1 MSETPRTGF
10 DREVRA
16 IGGRIRQLR
25 KRLGL
30 TVEQLAAR
38 AGVSAGMISQLER
51 GIGNPALESL
61 ARLSQALSVPI
72 ASLMLAADEDERRV
86 VRVDERRVL
95 EPLDPESEQ
104 AGLVREL
111 LTPGSIVPLQMIRT
125 VMPAGFTNEARP
137 FRHLG
142 VECVVVLE
150 GSLDVHHGRETVRLE
165 KGDAM
170 TYRCEEAHWWAN
182 PGDVEAVVL
191 GAVTPQAP

>member
-1 MSETPRTGF
+1 MGETQRTGF

-16 IGGRIRQLR
+16 VGARVRQLR

-30 TVEQLAAR
+30 TVEQLASR

-72 ASLMLAADEDERRV
+72 ANLMLAADDDERRV
-86 VRVDERRVL
+86 VRAGERRVL
-95 EPLDPESEQ
+95 EPLDPESERE
-104 AGLVREL
+104 GLVREL
-111 LTPGSIVPLQMIRT
+111 LTPSSIVPLQVIRT
-125 VMPAGFTNEARP
+125 VMPSGFTNEARP

-142 VECVVVLE
+142 VECVVVLS
-150 GSLDVHHGRETVRLE
+150 GSLEVHHGRDVVTLDE
-165 KGDAM
+165 GDAM

-182 PGDVEAVVL
+182 PGDVDAVVL
-191 GAVTPQAP
+191 GSVTPQAP

>member
-1 MSETPRTGF
+1 MGETRRTGL

-16 IGGRIRQLR
+16 IGGRVRQLR

-30 TVEQLAAR
+30 TVEQLASR

-72 ASLMLAADEDERRV
+72 VGLMLAADEQDRRV
-86 VRVDERRVL
+86 VRVDDRRLL
-95 EPLDPESEQ
+95 EPLDPESER

-111 LTPGSIVPLQMIRT
+111 LTPSSTLPLQVIRT
-125 VMPAGFTNEARP
+125 VMPAGFTNESRP

-150 GSLDVHHGRETVRLE
+150 GSLEVHHGSETVRLVQ
-165 KGDAM
+165 GDAM

-191 GAVTPQAP
+191 GSVTPQAP

>member
-1 MSETPRTGF
+1 MGETQRTGF

-16 IGGRIRQLR
+16 VGARVRQLR

-30 TVEQLAAR
+30 TVEQLASR

-61 ARLSQALSVPI
+61 ARLSHALSVPI
-72 ASLMLAADEDERRV
+72 ANLMLAADDDERRV
-86 VRVDERRVL
+86 VRAGERRVL
-95 EPLDPESEQ
+95 EPLDPESERE
-104 AGLVREL
+104 GLVREL
-111 LTPGSIVPLQMIRT
+111 LTPSSIVPLQVIRT
-125 VMPAGFTNEARP
+125 VMPSGFTNEARP

-142 VECVVVLE
+142 VECVVVLS
-150 GSLDVHHGRETVRLE
+150 GSLEVHHGRDVVTLE

-182 PGDVEAVVL
+182 PGDVDAVVL
-191 GAVTPQAP
+191 GSVTPQAP